1 MRGDHPRQTL
11 QLWSGLVDLYLYLK
25 LHLSEQ
31 TTKSPLAA
39 WIVGLYCPAV
49 GAVTEQALL
58 AVANAKHAAAVALTS
73 SNRRAAV
80 APAWPT
86 HALAGV
92 SQLSSSPLGS
102 ASAWLAA

>member
-73 SNRRAAV
+73 FACVRES
-80 APAWPT
+80 
-86 HALAGV
+86 LGAGLPCRTDLV
-92 SQLSSSPLGS
+92 TEE
-102 ASAWLAA
+102 